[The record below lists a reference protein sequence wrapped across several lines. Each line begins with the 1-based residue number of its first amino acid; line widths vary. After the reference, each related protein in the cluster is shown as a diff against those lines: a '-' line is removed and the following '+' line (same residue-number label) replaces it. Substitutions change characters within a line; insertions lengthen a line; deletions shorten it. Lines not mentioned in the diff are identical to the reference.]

1 MPELHNQMYCPDCAV
16 NQYQEDEDVC
26 FNFEIRT
33 NVTEPGL
40 LEVSCARCGEGAIYS
55 TTYLKSTHS
64 LSTTANKEV
73 SG

>member
-26 FNFEIRT
+26 FDFHIRT
-33 NVTEPGL
+33 NLTEPGL

-55 TTYLKSTHS
+55 ITYLKSTHG
-64 LSTTANKEV
+64 STQRTNKNE
-73 SG
+73 